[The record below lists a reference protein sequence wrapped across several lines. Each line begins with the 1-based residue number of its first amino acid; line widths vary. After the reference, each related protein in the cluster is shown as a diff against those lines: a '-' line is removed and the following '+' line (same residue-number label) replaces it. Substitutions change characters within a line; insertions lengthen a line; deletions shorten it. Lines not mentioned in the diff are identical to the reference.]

1 MREPGSGFTFGR
13 IEGRSGAV
21 KKLIVAEW
29 IAPMDRKVI
38 RKGGML
44 IEGEKIIEVGEAA
57 GLAKKY
63 RDVEVEDFGK
73 SIILPGLVNA
83 HTHQELSHLTR
94 EPAPA
99 GGLAAWLVRVIRQN
113 TFPQG
118 EMEKVVAKAVAK
130 GVKQCIQ
137 FGVSTVGDISRNCRL
152 TRSILSRSPLRVVS
166 FGEIQ
171 AMGQRRGLLEE
182 RLAIAAD
189 VNDAAGNVRIG
200 VSPHAP
206 YSVEPQGYRRALEVA
221 KQKKLPL
228 ATHLAESL
236 DEAEFLSRHSGNLMK
251 VWDFVGGFD
260 DAVPKTEGGPIRFA
274 KALGILDY
282 PTVLAHLNYCDD
294 AELKILAGGKASVVY
309 NPRTHAYFAHPPH
322 RWREMAAAGIN
333 VAVGTD
339 SVGSSGDL
347 NLVEELR
354 LMHRIAPQIEPQK
367 LWEMAT
373 MKGAMALGVEKVVG
387 SLSTGKLADF
397 VVFPAQGSDPLRT
410 ILENQMDPTALWIG
424 GSRA

>member
-1 MREPGSGFTFGR
+1 M
-13 IEGRSGAV
+13 

-29 IAPMDRKVI
+29 IAPMDREVI
-38 RKGGML
+38 RTGGML
-44 IEGEKIIEVGEAA
+44 IEGEKIIEVGEGA
-57 GLAKKY
+57 GLRKKY
-63 RDVEVEDFGK
+63 RDVEVEDFGT
-73 SIILPGLVNA
+73 SIVLPGLVNA
-83 HTHQELSHLTR
+83 HSHLELSHLTR

-118 EMEKVVAKAVAK
+118 EMEKVVARAVAK

-152 TRSILSRSPLRVVS
+152 TRSILRNVGQECPTHRLRVVS

-171 AMGQRRGLLEE
+171 AMGQRRNLLEE

-200 VSPHAP
+200 ISPHAP

-236 DEAEFLSRHSGNLMK
+236 DEAEFLSRHSGSLMK

-260 DAVPKTEGGPIRFA
+260 EAVPKTEGGPIRFA

-282 PTVLAHLNYCDD
+282 PTVLAHVNYCDD
-294 AELKILAGGKASVVY
+294 EELKILAGGKASVVY

-339 SVGSSGDL
+339 SVASSGDL

-367 LWEMAT
+367 LWQMAT

-387 SLSTGKLADF
+387 SLSAGKLADF
-397 VVFPAQGSDPLRT
+397 VVFPAQGKEPLKD
-410 ILENQMDPTALWIG
+410 ILENQIKPVGLWIG